1 MGKAHRYIMIAMLLI
16 IATCAWLGIKTIFV
30 GDRNIRVPSVVGMR
44 LVEAVDSLQTA
55 GLLAKIDEVD
65 SSERAGTVISQNIP
79 GGEKISKGK
88 VVLLKVSRGGSAIP
102 VPDVRGLKYEEA
114 VTRLSDAG
122 FKIEKVIRVTDKLK
136 PAGTVIAH
144 NPSAPQVIPA
154 GEMITLLI
162 SEGSSVKNTFVVVPD
177 LSGQN
182 LAMAKEIL
190 EQTGLTAG
198 TVTTVTS
205 DMEQGLIV
213 SSIPKKGAKVPN
225 GTKVNMKIA
234 GTPVKTEPVE
244 EFLPRVETNKARS
257 EAVKKAVEKESKRE
271 EIVTKNKPADPAPKP
286 AAPVEEMKT
295 EAVTEAQPEAPKPAA
310 KPKPAV
316 PTKKAKVRYQ
326 VPPLVKPMPLRIEMT
341 DGNGANV
348 LKEMSVK
355 GGEYLRI
362 DVNYVGDAIITIY
375 LGGDFV
381 CQDRFN

>member
-1 MGKAHRYIMIAMLLI
+1 MGKAYRFIMIATLI
-16 IATCAWLGIKTIFV
+16 VIATCAWLGIRTIFV
-30 GDRNIRVPSVVGMR
+30 GDRNIKVPSVVGMR
-44 LVEAVDSLQTA
+44 LVEAVDSLQTE

-65 SSERAGTVISQNIP
+65 SSERAGTVVSQNIP
-79 GGEKISKGK
+79 GGEMISRGK

-102 VPDVRGLKYEEA
+102 VPDVRGLRYEEA

-144 NPSAPQVIPA
+144 NPSAPQVIPS
-154 GEMITLLI
+154 GEMITLLV
-162 SEGSSVKNTFVVVPD
+162 SEGSSVKNTFIAVPD
-177 LSGQN
+177 LAGQT

-198 TVTTVTS
+198 SVTQVAS
-205 DMEQGLIV
+205 EMQPGLIV

-225 GTKVNMKIA
+225 GTKVNMKIS
-234 GTPVKTEPVE
+234 GTPVKSEPVE
-244 EFLPRVETNKARS
+244 ELLPKVETNKARA

-271 EIVTKNKPADPAPKP
+271 EIITKNKPADPAPKP
-286 AAPVEEMKT
+286 AAPVEEKKT
-295 EAVTEAQPEAPKPAA
+295 EAVAEAQPEAPKPAA
-310 KPKPAV
+310 KPKPSA
-316 PTKKAKVRYQ
+316 PTKKAKIRYQ

-362 DVNYVGDAIITIY
+362 DVNYIGDAIITIY

-381 CQDRFN
+381 WQDRFN